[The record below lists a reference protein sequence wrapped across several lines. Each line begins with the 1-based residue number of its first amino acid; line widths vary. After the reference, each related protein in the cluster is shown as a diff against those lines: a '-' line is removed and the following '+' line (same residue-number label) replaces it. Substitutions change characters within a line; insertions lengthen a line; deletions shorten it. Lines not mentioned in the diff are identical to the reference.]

1 MTVSIITIG
10 DEILI
15 GQIIDTNSAWM
26 GERLNEIGASVET
39 IYSVKDTKEGI
50 VDALRAALQKTD
62 VVLLTGGLGPTK
74 DDITKKTIAEFLGT
88 PMVFSEET
96 WERIQA
102 LFKRIGRRHTTP
114 AHKEQCYM
122 PAAATLLLNKRGTA
136 PGMWFGNEGKVIV
149 SMPGVPA
156 EMKYLMEYEV
166 LPKLQKTFSGKPI
179 SHRTILTVG
188 EGESR
193 IAVKIEAI
201 ENNLP
206 NHIKLAYLPGLGR
219 VRLRLT
225 ASGKT
230 KEQLEQDL
238 EEQVQ
243 AIQQT
248 IPELIYGYERES
260 LESAIGQLL
269 KTRGMTVGTAESC
282 TGGLLGHQISS
293 VSGASGYFEGSI
305 VAYSYRLKET
315 LLGVQPDTL
324 LKSGAVSEETVVE
337 MVKGAIAALGTDIAI
352 SISGIAGPTGGTPD
366 KPVGTIWLAIAD
378 KERAETLKLQLG
390 KDRQRNVQYT
400 CVAGLNMIRQFLLKY
415 YPLENV
421 NEGLIQREKSV

>member
-1 MTVSIITIG
+1 MCIR
-10 DEILI
+10 D
-15 GQIIDTNSAWM
+15 
-26 GERLNEIGASVET
+26 R
-39 IYSVKDTKEGI
+39 
-50 VDALRAALQKTD
+50 
-62 VVLLTGGLGPTK
+62 
-74 DDITKKTIAEFLGT
+74 
-88 PMVFSEET
+88 
-96 WERIQA
+96 
-102 LFKRIGRRHTTP
+102 
-114 AHKEQCYM
+114 
-122 PAAATLLLNKRGTA
+122 
-136 PGMWFGNEGKVIV
+136 
-149 SMPGVPA
+149 
-156 EMKYLMEYEV
+156 
-166 LPKLQKTFSGKPI
+166 
-179 SHRTILTVG
+179 
-188 EGESR
+188 
-193 IAVKIEAI
+193 
-201 ENNLP
+201 
-206 NHIKLAYLPGLGR
+206 
-219 VRLRLT
+219 
-225 ASGKT
+225 
-230 KEQLEQDL
+230 
-238 EEQVQ
+238 
-243 AIQQT
+243 
-248 IPELIYGYERES
+248 LIYGYERES

>member
-136 PGMWFGNEGKVIV
+136 PGMWFENEGKVIV

-230 KEQLEQDL
+230 KEQLEHDL

>member
-10 DEILI
+10 DGILI

-136 PGMWFGNEGKVIV
+136 PGMWFENEGKVIV

-230 KEQLEQDL
+230 KEQLEHDL

>member
-26 GERLNEIGASVET
+26 GERLNEIGATIET
-39 IYSVKDTKEGI
+39 IYSVSDTMEGI
-50 VDALRAALQKTD
+50 VDALKVALQKTD

-74 DDITKKTIAEFLGT
+74 DDITKKTIAEYLGT
-88 PMVFSEET
+88 PMEFHEET

-102 LFKRIGRRHTTP
+102 LFKRFGRNTTP

-122 PAAATLLLNKRGTA
+122 PASATMLLNKRGTA
-136 PGMWFGNEGKVIV
+136 PGMWFEKDGKIIV

-166 LPKLQKTFSGKPI
+166 LPKLQQTFPGKPI

-193 IAVKIEAI
+193 IAAKIATI

-206 NHIKLAYLPGLGR
+206 SHIKLAYLPGLGR

-230 KEQLEQDL
+230 NEQLEQDL
-238 EEQVQ
+238 EKQVQ
-243 AIQQT
+243 AIQQV
-248 IPELIYGYERES
+248 IPELIYGYEREP

-269 KTRGMTVGTAESC
+269 KARGMTVGTAESC

-293 VSGASGYFEGSI
+293 VSGASSYFEGSI

-315 LLGVQPDTL
+315 ILGVRPDTL
-324 LKSGAVSEETVVE
+324 LQCGAVSEETVLE
-337 MVKGAIAALGTDIAI
+337 MAKGATAALGTDIAI

-378 KERAETLKLQLG
+378 KERTETLKLQLG
-390 KDRQRNVQYT
+390 KDRHRNVQYT
-400 CVAGLNMIRQFLLKY
+400 CVAGLNLIRQFLLKY
-415 YPLENV
+415 YPLANA
-421 NEGLIQREKSV
+421 NEGLIQQEKSV

>member
-136 PGMWFGNEGKVIV
+136 PGMWFENEGKVIV